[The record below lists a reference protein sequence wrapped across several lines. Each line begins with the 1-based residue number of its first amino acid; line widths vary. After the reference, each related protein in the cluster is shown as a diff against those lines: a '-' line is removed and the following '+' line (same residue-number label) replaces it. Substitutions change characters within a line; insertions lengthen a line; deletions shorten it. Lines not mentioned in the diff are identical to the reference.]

1 MSEVDIT
8 RHAER
13 RMQQRS
19 ISNFDI
25 DLILRYGED
34 IDGDG
39 ILMSNR
45 AADDAIRSLKSRI
58 ATVERLRN
66 KKLVMDGDTL
76 ITCYQCK
83 IHEGRRM
90 KKRGRAH

>member
-1 MSEVDIT
+1 MTDLDIT
-8 RHAER
+8 KHAVR

-19 ISNFDI
+19 ISNADI
-25 DLILRYGED
+25 DIILRYGED

-39 ILMSNR
+39 ILMSNK
-45 AADDAIRSLKSRI
+45 AVEDAIRSLKSRI

-76 ITCYQCK
+76 VTCYPCK
-83 IHEGRRM
+83 TREGRRM
-90 KKRGRAH
+90 KKRCSTH